1 VKILFVAKH
10 NSGDNDDEGAVTYA
24 LRQLGHEVTTVHEL
38 RRHRSTE
45 EEAML
50 RQSSSFDFCLF
61 FKWDTQSEIEAVRCP
76 KAFWYFDM
84 VRSVEDDPTLKA
96 RSDYRVEWMN
106 RVIPQCLVGFCT
118 DGDWVSHVNS
128 MAIISDPL
136 KNMNKVTHLKHG
148 ALIHLMQGADE
159 RYVGLGE
166 PNPKHAWPDIVFT
179 GMVNHGQK
187 RAAHVAHLRSRYGD
201 RFAVLGDGGPR
212 HRLHGRVLADLFASV
227 KVVVAPD
234 GPNTDRY
241 WSNRV
246 YLTTGLGGLLIH
258 PMCEGLF
265 KHYSMNEL
273 MYYENAEHLDQVID
287 MMLTLSDEQRLEIRK
302 AGLKAAIERNLYRHR
317 CAQLIKEVE
326 ARL

>member
-1 VKILFVAKH
+1 MKILFVAKH
-10 NSGDNDDEGAVTYA
+10 GSGDNNDEDAVTYA
-24 LRQLGHEVTTVHEL
+24 LRQLGHEVTTVHEM

-96 RSDYRVEWMN
+96 RSDYRIQWMR

-118 DGDWVSHVNS
+118 DGDWVEYWSNNS
-128 MAIISDPL
+128 TVFNRDKL
-136 KNMNKVTHLKHG
+136 VQ
-148 ALIHLMQGADE
+148 LMQGADE

-166 PNPKHAWPDIVFT
+166 PNPKHTGPDIIFT
-179 GMVNHGQK
+179 GMINHGQK

-212 HRLHGRVLADLFASV
+212 HRLHGRALADLFASV

-287 MMLTLSDEQRLEIRK
+287 MVLTLSDEQRLEIRK
-302 AGLKAAIERNLYRHR
+302 AGLKATTDRNLYRHR

>member
-1 VKILFVAKH
+1 MKILFVAKH

-24 LRQLGHEVTTVHEL
+24 LRQLGHEVTTVHEM

-61 FKWDTQSEIEAVRCP
+61 FKWDTQSEIEAVKCQ

-84 VRSVEDDPTLKA
+84 VRSIENDTTLKA
-96 RSDYRVEWMN
+96 RSDYRIQWMN
-106 RVIPQCLVGFCT
+106 RVVPQCLVGFCT
-118 DGDWVSHVNS
+118 DGDWV
-128 MAIISDPL
+128 DDW
-136 KNMNKVTHLKHG
+136 NKGTVHEDNNKLV
-148 ALIHLMQGADE
+148 HLMQGADE

-166 PNPKHAWPDIVFT
+166 PNQKHAGPDIVFT